1 MRKLLPNQRI
11 TRKPDIFDCT
21 PYDLLKCAQ
30 VLHSFLAERLE
41 FASDPF
47 NLTAASPKVNR
58 DQKVGKDVAEWLL
71 EMNCC
76 WFVNRVVAVKR
87 RYGLSLD
94 SREAAAAQSRTESP
108 IRLWCSS
115 RPFAWLSR
123 IDRFCLLQNSS
134 WKHPGRKCHGG
145 SAEMMRLFL
154 PRRWLARVLLLAL
167 LSALLLAGIA
177 VYFDTPSGE
186 AMPEAKATLTSDAAV
201 TVIHQRRIV
210 FTPSAGNVASG
221 YFLYP
226 GGRVPPEA
234 YAPLARGLAQAGSL
248 AVIVPMPLNLAILN
262 TDAATAGIAAFPRIS
277 TWIIAGHSLGGSMAA
292 RYAHQ
297 NPGKV
302 DGLAMLA
309 AYPEAHLDFSALDLS
324 VAAVYGDRDGL
335 ATVEEVEGSF
345 PQLPAGALKVLIKGG
360 NHAQFGWY
368 GEQEGD
374 LAAQISRGE
383 QQDLVI
389 DALLSLKRTKTSQ

>member
-1 MRKLLPNQRI
+1 
-11 TRKPDIFDCT
+11 
-21 PYDLLKCAQ
+21 
-30 VLHSFLAERLE
+30 
-41 FASDPF
+41 
-47 NLTAASPKVNR
+47 
-58 DQKVGKDVAEWLL
+58 
-71 EMNCC
+71 
-76 WFVNRVVAVKR
+76 
-87 RYGLSLD
+87 
-94 SREAAAAQSRTESP
+94 
-108 IRLWCSS
+108 
-115 RPFAWLSR
+115 
-123 IDRFCLLQNSS
+123 
-134 WKHPGRKCHGG
+134 
-145 SAEMMRLFL
+145 MMRLFL
-154 PRRWLARVLLLAL
+154 PRRWLARVLFLAL

-177 VYFDTPSGE
+177 VYFGTPSGE
-186 AMPEAKATLTSDAAV
+186 LMPEAKAALISDASV
-201 TVIHQRRIV
+201 TVIHQRWIV
-210 FTPSAGNVASG
+210 FTPSAGNVTGG
-221 YFLYP
+221 YILYP

-248 AVIVPMPLNLAILN
+248 AVIVPMPLDLAILN
-262 TDAATAGIAAFPRIS
+262 SEAATAVIDAFPRIS
-277 TWIIAGHSLGGSMAA
+277 TWTIAGHSLGGSMAA

-297 NPGKV
+297 NPDKV

-360 NHAQFGWY
+360 NHVQFGWY

-389 DALLSLKRTKTSQ
+389 DALLSLMRTRASQ